1 MRNRLVTSVVVAVG
15 LLVFSV
21 PMTAHHSSVAFDVDT
36 EITLKGTVT
45 EWIWS
50 NPHCLLRFDVT
61 DENGQVVSWIAETQN
76 PRNMTNRGWAS
87 TSFRLGDQVT
97 VTVNQ
102 AENGRPLGRLL
113 RVVLPS
119 GQTLGQT
126 LR

>member
-1 MRNRLVTSVVVAVG
+1 MRNRLVTIVVVAVG
-15 LLVFSV
+15 LLIVSV
-21 PMTAHHSSVAFDVDT
+21 PMMAHHSSFAFDTDT

-50 NPHCLLRFDVT
+50 NPHCLLRFDVS

-76 PRNMTNRGWAS
+76 PRNMSNRGWAS
-87 TSFRLGDQVT
+87 TSFRLGDQIT
-97 VTVNQ
+97 ATVNQ

-119 GQTLGQT
+119 GETLGQT
-126 LR
+126 VR